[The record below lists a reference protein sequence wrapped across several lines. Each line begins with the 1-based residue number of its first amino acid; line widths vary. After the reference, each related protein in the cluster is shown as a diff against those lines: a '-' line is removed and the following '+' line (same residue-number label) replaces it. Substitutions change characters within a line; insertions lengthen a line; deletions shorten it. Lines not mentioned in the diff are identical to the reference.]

1 MKRDLIT
8 NEILALARSGRLLD
22 KRQLGEALG
31 LASTRI
37 IDGWVRSR
45 RISSY
50 RLGHRTLKF
59 SLPQVLA
66 DLAKFE
72 IKAIGRTGK

>member
-1 MKRDLIT
+1 MK
-8 NEILALARSGRLLD
+8 LLD
-22 KRQLGEALG
+22 KNELKDALG
-31 LASTRI
+31 LTSTRI
-37 IDGWVRSR
+37 IDQWVRSR
-45 RISSY
+45 RVSYY

-72 IKAIGRTGK
+72 IKAVGRAK